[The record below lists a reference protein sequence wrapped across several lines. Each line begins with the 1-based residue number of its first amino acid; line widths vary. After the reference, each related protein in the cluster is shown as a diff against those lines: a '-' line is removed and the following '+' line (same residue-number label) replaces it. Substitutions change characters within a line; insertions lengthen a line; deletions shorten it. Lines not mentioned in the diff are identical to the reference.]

1 MNAHIIY
8 DLTVVHL
15 FKCIFN
21 FGPSDVY
28 MLQVPRHLNPAT
40 VNYTSFNPATV
51 DYWNLITRQLIT
63 QTIKHPDI

>member
-51 DYWNLITRQLIT
+51 DY
-63 QTIKHPDI
+63 